1 VWSQHLAIRADI
13 FHKLRGFDE
22 TLSTAEDADLSR
34 RLVATGGRIKFVPRM
49 GAVHHGFPATLRGF
63 VRRERWHTRALGW
76 YPRMSA
82 KSRAIVLAASAWTF
96 LGIVAAGRTVSTRRA
111 RPLAAWGIGTAAAVP
126 GLGVV
131 GGRSARTCVQDGVLL
146 GIWVW
151 IRVAR
156 LPRELRTRQRT
167 S

>member
-1 VWSQHLAIRADI
+1 
-13 FHKLRGFDE
+13 
-22 TLSTAEDADLSR
+22 
-34 RLVATGGRIKFVPRM
+34 
-49 GAVHHGFPATLRGF
+49 
-63 VRRERWHTRALGW
+63 
-76 YPRMSA
+76 MSA
-82 KSRAIVLAASAWTF
+82 KSRAIVLAGSAWTL
-96 LGIVAAGRTVSTRRA
+96 LGIMAAGRTAHTRRA
-111 RPLAAWGIGTAAAVP
+111 RPLAAWGIGSAAAVP

-131 GGRSARTCVQDGVLL
+131 GGRSARTCFQDGVLL